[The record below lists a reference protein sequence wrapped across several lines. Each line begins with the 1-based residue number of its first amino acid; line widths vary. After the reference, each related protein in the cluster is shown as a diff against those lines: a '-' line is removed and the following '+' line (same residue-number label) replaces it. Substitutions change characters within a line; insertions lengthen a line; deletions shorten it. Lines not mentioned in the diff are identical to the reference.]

1 MPAYI
6 LAIDQGT
13 TSSRAVIVDHDM
25 NIRGIGQQEFR
36 QRYPRPG
43 WVEHEPEAIWRSVE
57 HSIAAA
63 IKDARIKAA
72 DIAGI
77 GITNQRETIVLWDP
91 KTGKPAYN
99 AIVWQCRRSAAICQ
113 RLRKKGLERIF
124 TQKTGLLLDPYFSG
138 TKLSWLFENVDGL
151 RVKAGSGNLKAGTID
166 SYLVFRLTGGQSHV
180 TDASNASRTLL
191 LDIHKVAWDEEL
203 ADLLRVPLS
212 IMPRVAGNSEVYGK
226 TKGLACLP
234 DGIPISGMAGDQQ
247 AALFGQACFNKGDAK
262 CTFGT
267 GSFLLMNTGEKPAR
281 SKNRLLTT
289 IGWKLGG
296 RTTYALEGS
305 VFIAGAVVQWLRDG
319 LKMIKTS
326 PDIEVLAAQVD
337 SSEGVVM
344 VPALVGLGAPHWRPE
359 ARGLISGITRGTNL
373 AHIARAALEAIA
385 LQNYEII
392 KAMESDSGL
401 KLRRLKVDGGASAND
416 LLMRIQADII
426 RREIVRPRL
435 IETTAMGAAFL
446 AGLAV
451 GYWPDM
457 RSIARAWKKDKAFSA
472 RMAEG
477 VRKDMIARWQSAV
490 RKA

>member
-13 TSSRAVIVDHDM
+13 TSSRAVIVDQRM
-25 NIRGIGQQEFR
+25 NIRGVGQQEFR
-36 QRYPRPG
+36 QIYPRPG

-63 IKDARIKAA
+63 IRNAAIKAV

-91 KTGKPAYN
+91 KTGKPAHN
-99 AIVWQCRRSAAICQ
+99 AIVWQCRRSAAICA
-113 RLRKKGLERIF
+113 RLRKRGLERLF
-124 TQKTGLLLDPYFSG
+124 TKRTGLLLDPYFSG
-138 TKLSWLFENVDGL
+138 TKLAWLFENVAGL
-151 RVKAGSGNLKAGTID
+151 RAKARMGSLKAGTID
-166 SYLVFRLTGGQSHV
+166 SYLVFRLTGGKSHV

-191 LDIHKVAWDEEL
+191 LDIRKVAWDEEL
-203 ADLLRVPLS
+203 ADLLGIPLS
-212 IMPRVAGNSEVYGK
+212 LLPRVTGNSEVYGK
-226 TKGLACLP
+226 TKGLGCLP

-247 AALFGQACFNKGDAK
+247 AALFGQACFGKGDAK

-281 SKNRLLTT
+281 SKTRLLTT
-289 IGWKLGG
+289 IAWKLDG

-305 VFIAGAVVQWLRDG
+305 VFVAGAAVQWLRDG
-319 LKMIKTS
+319 LRMIKAS
-326 PDIEVLAAQVD
+326 SDIEALAAQVE
-337 SSEGVVM
+337 SSDGVVL

-359 ARGLISGITRGTNL
+359 ARGIISGITRGTTA
-373 AHIARAALEAIA
+373 AHIARATLEAIA

-401 KLRRLKVDGGASAND
+401 KLRQLKVDGGAAAND
-416 LLMRIQADII
+416 LLMQIQADLIH
-426 RREIVRPRL
+426 RDIVRPRL

-446 AGLAV
+446 AGLAI
-451 GYWPDM
+451 GYWPDVEA
-457 RSIARAWKKDKAFSA
+457 IARAWKEDRTFSA
-472 RMAEG
+472 RMDAD
-477 VRKDMIARWQSAV
+477 VRKDLIRRWNVAV
-490 RKA
+490 GKA

>member
-13 TSSRAVIVDHDM
+13 TSSRAVIVDQRM
-25 NIRGIGQQEFR
+25 NIRGVGQQEFR
-36 QRYPRPG
+36 QIYPRPG

-63 IKDARIKAA
+63 IRNAAIKAV

-91 KTGKPAYN
+91 KTGKPAHN
-99 AIVWQCRRSAAICQ
+99 AIVWQCRRSAAICA
-113 RLRKKGLERIF
+113 RLRKRGLERLF
-124 TQKTGLLLDPYFSG
+124 TKRTGLLLDPYFSG
-138 TKLSWLFENVDGL
+138 TKLAWLFENVAGL
-151 RVKAGSGNLKAGTID
+151 RAKARMGSLKAGTID
-166 SYLVFRLTGGQSHV
+166 SYLVFRLTGGKSHV

-191 LDIHKVAWDEEL
+191 LDIRKVAWDEEL
-203 ADLLRVPLS
+203 ADLLGIPLS
-212 IMPRVAGNSEVYGK
+212 LLPRVTGNSEVYGK
-226 TKGLACLP
+226 TKGLGCLP

-247 AALFGQACFNKGDAK
+247 AALFGQACFGKGDAK

-281 SKNRLLTT
+281 SKTRLLTT
-289 IGWKLGG
+289 IAWKLDG

-305 VFIAGAVVQWLRDG
+305 VFVAGAAVQWLRDG
-319 LKMIKTS
+319 LRMIKAS
-326 PDIEVLAAQVD
+326 SDIEALAAQVE
-337 SSEGVVM
+337 SSDGVVL

-359 ARGLISGITRGTNL
+359 ARGIISGITRGTTA
-373 AHIARAALEAIA
+373 AHIARATLEAIA

-401 KLRRLKVDGGASAND
+401 KLRQLRVDGGASAND
-416 LLMRIQADII
+416 LLMQIQADLI
-426 RREIVRPRL
+426 RRDIVRPKL
-435 IETTAMGAAFL
+435 IETTALGAAFL

-451 GYWPDM
+451 GYWPDVKA
-457 RSIARAWKKDKAFSA
+457 IARAWKKDKTFSA
-472 RMAEG
+472 RMDE
-477 VRKDMIARWQSAV
+477 DARRDLICRWDVAV
-490 RKA
+490 GKA

>member
-1 MPAYI
+1 MPGYI

-13 TSSRAVIVDHDM
+13 TSSRALIVDHGM
-25 NIRGIGQQEFR
+25 NIRGVGQQEFR
-36 QRYPRPG
+36 QRYPKPG
-43 WVEHEPEAIWRSVE
+43 WVEHEPQAIWASVE
-57 HSIAAA
+57 HSIKAAM
-63 IKDARIKAA
+63 KNARIKAS

-77 GITNQRETIVLWDP
+77 GITNQRETIVLWDAQ
-91 KTGKPAYN
+91 TGKPAHN
-99 AIVWQCRRSAAICQ
+99 AIVWQCRRSAAICE
-113 RLRKKGLERIF
+113 RLRRSGHERVF
-124 TQKTGLLLDPYFSG
+124 TRKTGLLLDPYFSG
-138 TKLSWLFENVDGL
+138 TKLSWLFENVAGL
-151 RVKAGSGNLKAGTID
+151 RAKARNGSLKAGTID
-166 SYLVFRLTGGQSHV
+166 SYLVFRLTGGASHV

-203 ADLLRVPLS
+203 ADLLGIPLG

-226 TKGLACLP
+226 TKGLGCLP

-247 AALFGQACFNKGDAK
+247 AALFGQACFDKGDAK

-267 GSFLLMNTGEKPAR
+267 GSFLLMNTGRKPAR
-281 SKNRLLTT
+281 STNRLLST

-296 RTTYALEGS
+296 KTTYALEGS
-305 VFIAGAVVQWLRDG
+305 VFIAGAAVQWLRDG
-319 LKMIKTS
+319 LKMIEAS
-326 PDIEVLAAQVD
+326 PDIEALAAQVD

-359 ARGLISGITRGTNL
+359 ARGLINGITRGTTA

-392 KAMESDSGL
+392 RAMEADSGL

-416 LLMRIQADII
+416 LLMQIQADLI

-446 AGLAV
+446 AGLGV
-451 GYWPDM
+451 GFWPDLKT
-457 RSIARAWKKDKAFSA
+457 IAKTWKKDKAFSP
-472 RMAEG
+472 RMDESA
-477 VRKDMIARWQSAV
+477 RKDLISRWEAAV